1 MSHTKRQLDALNRM
15 LFELPDDSDAMPLSE
30 FDGLVVCPE
39 VIPPSE
45 WLPVVW
51 GRAKAP
57 DFEDAKE
64 AQTTHTSGSSMAT
77 AAINPG

>member
-1 MSHTKRQLDALNRM
+1 MPHTKRQLDALNRL

-51 GRAKAP
+51 GGEKAP
-57 DFEDAKE
+57 DFEDVKE
-64 AQTTHTSGSSMAT
+64 AQTTHASGSSMAT